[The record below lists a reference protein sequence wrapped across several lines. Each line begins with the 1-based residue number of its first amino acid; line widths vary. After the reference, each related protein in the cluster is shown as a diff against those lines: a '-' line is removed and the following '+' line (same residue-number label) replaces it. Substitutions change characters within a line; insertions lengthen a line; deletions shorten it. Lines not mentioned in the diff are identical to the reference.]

1 MRYVFAAWRL
11 GAWLFGPVKGARVL
25 RLREAT
31 RLTLF
36 VAVLMDGDWLF
47 LLGAF
52 LKPPHTLAW

>member
-1 MRYVFAAWRL
+1 M
-11 GAWLFGPVKGARVL
+11 L